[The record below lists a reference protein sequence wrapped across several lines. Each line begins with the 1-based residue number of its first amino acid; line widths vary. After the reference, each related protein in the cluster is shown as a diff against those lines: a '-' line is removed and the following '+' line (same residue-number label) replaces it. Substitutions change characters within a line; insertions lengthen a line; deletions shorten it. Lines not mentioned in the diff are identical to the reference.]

1 MILQMLA
8 EVRVDNDVRVGCVI
22 ALESQLLQWYAVI
35 EFDLGLLVSQ
45 KTSDFFA
52 TRVRT
57 FQG

>member
-8 EVRVDNDVRVGCVI
+8 EVRVDNDVRVGLVT

-45 KTSDFFA
+45 KTSDLFT